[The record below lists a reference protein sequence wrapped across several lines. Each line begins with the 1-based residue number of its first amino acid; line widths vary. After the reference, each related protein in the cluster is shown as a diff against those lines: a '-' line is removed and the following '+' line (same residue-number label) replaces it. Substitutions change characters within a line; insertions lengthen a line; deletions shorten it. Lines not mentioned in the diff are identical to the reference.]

1 MELVLVRHALP
12 LRVDVAPDGGPADP
26 GLAERGREQA
36 QRLVEALRLD
46 DVAALYTSPRR
57 RARETAAPLEQA
69 LGLTAEVEADLD
81 EFDRD
86 DPSYVPV
93 EELAAANDPR
103 YLRLLNGDLYS
114 ENVDPVAFR
123 KRVVAAV
130 ESVVARHPS
139 GTAVLV
145 CHAGVCNAYLGHVL
159 SQDKPIWYAPAYCSV
174 NRVMASRTGR
184 RAVRSMNETMHVRD
198 LLAP

>member
-26 GLAERGREQA
+26 GLAPRGLEQA
-36 QRLVEALRLD
+36 ERLVDALRLD

-57 RARETAAPLEQA
+57 RARETAAPLEHA
-69 LGLTAEVEADLD
+69 LGLVAEVEPDLD

-103 YLRLLNGDLYS
+103 FLRLMNGDLYS
-114 ENVDPVAFR
+114 EDVDPVEFR
-123 KRVVAAV
+123 RRVVAAV
-130 ESVVARHPS
+130 EGVVARHET
-139 GTAVLV
+139 GTAVLF

-159 SQDKPIWYAPAYCSV
+159 GQAKPIWYAPGYCSL
-174 NRVMASRTGR
+174 NRVAASRSGR

-198 LLAP
+198 LL